1 MSVLYLSIRKQLIVL
16 DDYSVIVFAWNVIL
30 AYEINNTVQ
39 LKSFWLVNTQY
50 LSMWSCAS
58 HNSGK
63 QLACKYKLHVK

>member
-1 MSVLYLSIRKQLIVL
+1 
-16 DDYSVIVFAWNVIL
+16 
-30 AYEINNTVQ
+30 
-39 LKSFWLVNTQY
+39 LVNTQY